1 MLSNEAILIR
11 NKIMGVLLRKARL
24 DANKTIDECA
34 QVLSCDPAL
43 IAHAEAGQESL
54 TLPQLESL
62 AHMFQVPLSALLDA
76 EAQPAAAEPPPVH
89 YENMM
94 IIRRKIIGVILRQAR
109 LEGGWTL
116 DQIAKQ
122 LGYTP
127 EQLAR
132 VELGEAQ
139 ISLTQLQAL
148 ADLLHIP
155 FEAFIAEDVIPLTP
169 EQRRKHEL
177 QMLDRLPPQVREF
190 VLQPVNIPYL
200 EVAMNLSQMSSQT
213 LRQVASS
220 LLEITF

>member
-24 DANKTIDECA
+24 DANKTVQECA

-43 IAHAEAGQESL
+43 ITRAEEGQESL

-62 AHMFQVPLSALLDA
+62 AHLLRVPLPALTDPNA
-76 EAQPAAAEPPPVH
+76 MTPTDEEHPVP

-109 LEGGWTL
+109 QEGGWSL
-116 DQIAKQ
+116 DQIANQ
-122 LGYTP
+122 MGYTP

-139 ISLTQLQAL
+139 IPLTQLQAL
-148 ADLLHIP
+148 AELLNLP
-155 FEAFIAEDVIPLTP
+155 FETFVADDVIPLTP

-177 QMLDRLPPQVREF
+177 QMLDRLPPQVRDF
-190 VLQPVNIPYL
+190 CLQPVNIPYL
-200 EVAMNLSQMSSQT
+200 ELAMNLSQMSSQA

-220 LLEITF
+220 LLEITY